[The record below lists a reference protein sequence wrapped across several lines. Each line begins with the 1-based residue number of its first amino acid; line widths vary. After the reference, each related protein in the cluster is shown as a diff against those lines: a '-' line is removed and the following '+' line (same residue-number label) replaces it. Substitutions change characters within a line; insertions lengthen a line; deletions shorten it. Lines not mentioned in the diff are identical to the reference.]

1 MQRIAAFAM
10 ALIAGAAFLT
20 SAAEAKELKVLTSFL
35 PLYCFTANVAADA
48 AQVEALLPPN
58 TSPHDFQ
65 LTVKTRKR
73 IEAADVVI
81 LNGLGLDSWVE
92 PALTKDNQ
100 RLVRASAGLSNELI
114 QVSGAINPHIWL
126 DPTLAMHCVTNIAAA
141 LADVDASH
149 AETYRQ
155 NASRYIARLQ
165 ALDHELRDGLLPFKD
180 QPIVTF
186 HDSFSYFARR
196 YGLRVVGVIE
206 EVPDVAPSPRALSR
220 LYAKI
225 RETKPKCIFAE
236 PQFPS
241 GLAQTISQ
249 DLHVPVAALNTLE
262 SGAFTPDAYEKGMR
276 QNLKVLREKLK

>member
-1 MQRIAAFAM
+1 M
-10 ALIAGAAFLT
+10 LAGFCLASIPAWP
-20 SAAEAKELKVLTSFL
+20 KEIKILASFL
-35 PLYCFTANVAADA
+35 PLYCFTANVAGDA
-48 AQVEALLPPN
+48 AQVNALLPPN

-65 LTVKTRKR
+65 ISVKTRQR
-73 IEAADVVI
+73 IEAADLIV

-92 PALTKDNQ
+92 PALKDRQ
-100 RLVRASAGLSNELI
+100 RLVRVSSGFSSELI
-114 QVSGAINPHIWL
+114 RSSGAINPHIWL
-126 DPTLAMHCVTNIAAA
+126 DPLLARHCVTNIAEA
-141 LADVDASH
+141 LSDLDTTH

-155 NASRYIARLQ
+155 NATRYIARLQ
-165 ALDHELRDGLLPFKD
+165 ALDHDLRDGLAPFKD

-206 EVPDVAPSPRALSR
+206 EVPDLAPSARTLAR

-225 RETKPKCIFAE
+225 RETKPKCIFTE

-241 GLAQTISQ
+241 GLAKTISQ

-262 SGAFTPDAYEKGMR
+262 IGSFTPDAYESGMR
-276 QNLKVLREKLK
+276 ENLKVLTEKLK